1 MTYLAIKSKRRTAM
15 AALHNQISTPSNVIL
30 NVIIFLACLVCVY
43 PMALI
48 IGVSLS
54 DEKEILKTGYSLIPR
69 VFSDYA
75 YRYML
80 TTGRGILQAYWV
92 TFASTACGTALHV
105 LFTSMFAYPL
115 SRPEFPWRRGFSLF
129 IFITMLFGGGLV
141 PWYIVCTQVVRMQDT
156 LFALFVPA
164 MFSGYN
170 CFVLRTFIKSNIPD
184 SLIESAR
191 IDGSSEWHTY
201 LRIILPLSKAGLA
214 TIGFFVALGIW
225 NDWFCCLLFI
235 NKRTELTNLNFLL
248 YKMMAQIQA
257 LSQMASR
264 EMSIALYGMDRRKA
278 IPAESARMA
287 LCLVS
292 IGPIVLAYPFFQRF
306 FIKGLVIGA
315 VKG

>member
-1 MTYLAIKSKRRTAM
+1 
-15 AALHNQISTPSNVIL
+15 
-30 NVIIFLACLVCVY
+30 
-43 PMALI
+43 MALI

-54 DEKEILKTGYSLIPR
+54 DEKEIIKTGYSVIPR
-69 VFSDYA
+69 MFSTYT
-75 YRYML
+75 YKYMI
-80 TTGRGILQAYWV
+80 TTSRGILQAYWV
-92 TFASTACGTALHV
+92 TIASTVCGTVLHV

-141 PWYIVCTQVVRMQDT
+141 PWYIMCTQLLHIQDT

-191 IDGSSEWHTY
+191 IDGSGEWRTY
-201 LRIILPLSKAGLA
+201 LRIVLPLSKAGLA

-225 NDWFCCLLFI
+225 NDWYCCLLFI
-235 NKRTELTNLNFLL
+235 NKRPELTNLNFLL
-248 YKMMAQIQA
+248 YKMMTQIQA
-257 LSQMASR
+257 LSKMASQ
-264 EMSIALYGMDRRKA
+264 EASVAIYGADLRKA
-278 IPAESARMA
+278 VPSESARMA
-287 LCLVS
+287 LCIVS